1 MSTIEYKHIL
11 TFVLNHMS
19 VLLGS
24 HCAVVHFYR
33 CAQLVHFAFSCLE
46 SPIMYVCS
54 PNKGQIANELNAA
67 VRLGVECHMWIDIV
81 TKHSKKKQSAQLS
94 YAHLQKCTSAG
105 LLVLY
110 TRQWFISFAFS
121 PF

>member
-1 MSTIEYKHIL
+1 
-11 TFVLNHMS
+11 
-19 VLLGS
+19 
-24 HCAVVHFYR
+24 
-33 CAQLVHFAFSCLE
+33 
-46 SPIMYVCS
+46 MYVCS